1 MFMEKFDV
9 KIIETLSKTVEVE
22 AKSESHAIILVTEMY
37 NEEEIILDSSNH
49 IETNFKRVDY

>member
-1 MFMEKFDV
+1 MEKFDV

-49 IETNFKRVDY
+49 IETNFKRIDY